1 MLLDYDRLGWLR
13 AALLGFTG
21 LVAAFL
27 LLPVVF
33 IVLLSFGSSR
43 WLAFPPPSWT
53 LKWYGELFADPAW
66 LEAALTSA
74 RIAAMAALLA
84 VVIGLLASFA
94 LVRGQFRGRNVLRG
108 LLLTPMVLPVV
119 VFAIAIYAFF
129 LRIGLGG
136 TTAGFVIAHTLLA
149 LPFAIIPITAA
160 LEGFDKSIEDA
171 AIVCGASPF
180 EAKLRVT
187 LPAIK
192 IGIFSAAIFAF
203 LASWDEVVVAIFMAS
218 PTLQTLPVKI
228 WGSLRQDLSPVIAA
242 ASSLL
247 VLLTLSLMV
256 VTALIR
262 RKLSK

>member
-43 WLAFPPPSWT
+43 WLAFPPPGWT
-53 LKWYGELFADPAW
+53 LKWYEELFADPAW

-74 RIAAMAALLA
+74 RIATMAAILA
-84 VVIGLLASFA
+84 VAIGLLASFA
-94 LVRGQFRGRNVLRG
+94 LVRGHFRGRNTLRG

-119 VFAIAIYAFF
+119 VFAIAVYAFF

-136 TTAGFVIAHTLLA
+136 TTAGFVIAHTVLA

-247 VLLTLSLMV
+247 VFLTLSLMI

-262 RKLSK
+262 RKLST

>member
-43 WLAFPPPSWT
+43 WLAFPPPGWT
-53 LKWYGELFADPAW
+53 LKWYEELFADPAW
-66 LEAALTSA
+66 LEAAMTSA
-74 RIAAMAALLA
+74 RIATMAAILA
-84 VVIGLLASFA
+84 VAIGLLASFA
-94 LVRGQFRGRNVLRG
+94 LVRGHFRGRNTLRG

-119 VFAIAIYAFF
+119 VFAIAVYAFF

-136 TTAGFVIAHTLLA
+136 TTAGFVIAHTVLA

-247 VLLTLSLMV
+247 VFLTLSLMI

-262 RKLSK
+262 RKLST

>member
-33 IVLLSFGSSR
+33 IALLSLGSSR
-43 WLAFPPPSWT
+43 WLAFPPPGWT
-53 LKWYGELFADPAW
+53 LKWYEELFADPAW

-74 RIAAMAALLA
+74 RIATMAAILA

-136 TTAGFVIAHTLLA
+136 TTAGFVIAHTVLA

-247 VLLTLSLMV
+247 VLLTLSLMI